1 MQERLTKKQAE
12 EYLEQVRGYGS
23 KMGLDAMRDLL
34 ARLQN
39 PQSSLRFIHIAGTN
53 GKGSQLAYLSNILAK
68 AGYKTGCYVSP
79 VVFDDKEKIQI
90 NGKNITRLN
99 FLELL
104 TRIKSVTDEMLEE
117 GVANPTIFEI
127 ETALSFLYFK
137 QEHCDLVVL
146 ETGLGG
152 LLDATNVVENTEA
165 AVFTSISMDHM
176 DYLGD
181 TLQKI
186 AKIKA
191 GIIKNGCYVITQN
204 QKSEVLEVLE
214 NEAAEKNCPFFQAEL
229 KELKKVKYGFEKQY
243 FTYGE
248 LEQLEIRLPGKH
260 QVENA
265 QLAVKTIQ
273 TLRIK
278 GYQIS
283 DEAIRTGLKTTK
295 WPGRMEVIGEKP
307 KFIIDGAHNQD
318 AAARLAES
326 IRLYFK
332 GKHII
337 YIMGILKDKEYE
349 KIVQETYAYADQ
361 IITVTTPNLE
371 RTLKAYD
378 LAMVVKEYHP
388 NVTVADSL
396 EEAIEMSYLLS
407 TRQSVII
414 CFGSLSF
421 LGEVKKIMKKRN

>member
-1 MQERLTKKQAE
+1 MQELLTKKQAE

-90 NGKNITRLN
+90 NGKNIARLN

-104 TRIKSVTDEMLEE
+104 TQIKSVTDEMLAE
-117 GVANPTIFEI
+117 GVAQPTIFEV

-137 QEHCDLVVL
+137 QENCDLVVL

-152 LLDATNVVENTEA
+152 LLDATNVVENTELL
-165 AVFTSISMDHM
+165 FLHP
-176 DYLGD
+176 YLWIIWIIWGYL
-181 TLQKI
+181 TKNS
-186 AKIKA
+186 KIKA

-204 QKSEVLEVLE
+204 QKTEVLEVLQ
-214 NEAAEKNCPFFQAEL
+214 NEAAEKNCPFFLADQ

-295 WPGRMEVIGEKP
+295 WPGRMEVIGDKP

-407 TRQSVII
+407 TRQSVIV

-421 LGEVKKIMKKRN
+421 LGEVKKIIKKRN